1 MKKEQL
7 SERIGNVDDRF
18 IEEAEHIPNYAQRH
32 RYKGIKRISAIAAVL
47 VLMVCSFG
55 VGAASFAKETIVE
68 VPVEQEMIALDKIGL
83 TVILPDE
90 WKDKYGVEMN
100 EDGTGC
106 AVYVKDIHD
115 GNGEWAGLG
124 YLFWIGQAATDKPM
138 TPEELYAWSPTPCT
152 YLFSTADATYILE
165 KHSDIQYNPSDPA
178 ESELYMSMSTQ
189 ISELKFQINNPE
201 SVD

>member
-7 SERIGNVDDRF
+7 SQRIGNVDDRF
-18 IEEAEHIPNYAQRH
+18 VEEAEHIPNYAQQHLR
-32 RYKGIKRISAIAAVL
+32 KGIKHFSAIAAVL

-55 VGAASFAKETIVE
+55 VGAVSFAKETIVE
-68 VPVEQEMIALDKIGL
+68 VPVKQETIALDKIGL

-90 WKDKYGVEMN
+90 WKGKYGVEMN

-106 AVYVKDIHD
+106 AVYIKDIHD
-115 GNGEWAGLG
+115 GNGEMAGLG
-124 YLFWIGQAATDKPM
+124 YLFWIGQAATDEPM
-138 TPEELYAWSPTPCT
+138 TPEEVYAWSPTPCS
-152 YLFSTADATYILE
+152 YLFSTAYATYILE
-165 KHSDIQYNPSDPA
+165 KHSDIQYDPSNSNEA
-178 ESELYMSMSTQ
+178 ELYMSMSAQ